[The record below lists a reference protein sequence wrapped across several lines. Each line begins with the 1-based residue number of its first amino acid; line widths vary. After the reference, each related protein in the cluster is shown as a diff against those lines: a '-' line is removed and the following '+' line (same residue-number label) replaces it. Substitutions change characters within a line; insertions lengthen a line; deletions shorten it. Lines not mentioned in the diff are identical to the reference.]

1 LFTRQYIDLII
12 TIDKSVFFILLS
24 WFITFNMNYL
34 KIPLTKK
41 QISLLERIAKADDRR
56 LEDLINLVFSCGLSY
71 YFCERSIC
79 VSKNK
84 DEFTE
89 EEIKQKALN
98 DKLLKDNPKF
108 HYQSDKEQKA
118 QGYKYV
124 DNTYDN
130 YNRDDDFIEKLA
142 DEIKENA
149 LKQINIDNQKIKDE
163 IIKEDTLYKIVA
175 GSDEKSIVNG
185 DSFKDSE
192 VK

>member
-1 LFTRQYIDLII
+1 MFIASICRPRLII
-12 TIDKSVFFILLS
+12 NKSVFFYLLA
-24 WFITFNMNYL
+24 WFITLNMDYL

-56 LEDLINLVFSCGLSY
+56 LEDLINLVFSCGLSV

-79 VSKNK
+79 VPKNDNEYTK
-84 DEFTE
+84 

-108 HYQSDKEQKA
+108 HYQSQDEQKA
-118 QGYKYV
+118 QGYKYI
-124 DNTYDN
+124 DSTFDN
-130 YNRDDDFIEKLA
+130 YNRDNDFIEKLA

-163 IIKEDTLYKIVA
+163 IIKEDTIYRLVA
-175 GSDEKSIVNG
+175 GSEEKSIVNG